1 MPRRFN
7 VREAESLL
15 PRLGE
20 LLREAVALKAGY
32 DEAEEAFGALT
43 RKIVALGGVALD
55 RARAAQTR
63 LNRDR
68 AAAQLKSALEVIQ
81 ETGCVVKDLD
91 MGLLD
96 FPTLYRGRE
105 VYLCW
110 KLGEPAIRYWHG
122 TDEGFASRKA
132 IDDEFLA
139 EHQGDPTN

>member
-1 MPRRFN
+1 MGRRFT

-20 LLREAVALKAGY
+20 LLREAIVLKTAY
-32 DEAEEAFGALT
+32 DEAEQAFNALT
-43 RKIVALGGVALD
+43 RKIVSLGGVTLD
-55 RARAAQTR
+55 RARAVEIR

-68 AAAQLKSALEVIQ
+68 AAAQLKQTLERIQ
-81 ETGCVVKDLD
+81 ETGCAVKDLET
-91 MGLLD
+91 GLLD

-122 TDEGFASRKA
+122 TDEGFAGRKP
-132 IDDEFLA
+132 IDGDFLA
-139 EHQGDPTN
+139 GHQGDPKH